1 MKRPPHSFVV
11 EVRRQRRP
19 PGEAAKSW
27 FEEPAPAAATP
38 AALAAF
44 AEPAA
49 APVEAPAPSRPAGRI
64 LPSLV
69 EPAPAEPSPVLATPP
84 AAKRRGRPAATGSKT
99 PRAKTPAGRASKA
112 PRAAEPIGVA
122 MRASHPAPTEI
133 AAKSAAALPAPES
146 GRSARAE
153 RHARI
158 LERYVFIGEPKPGE
172 RWKRRLQRGDR

>member
-27 FEEPAPAAATP
+27 FEEPAPATATP

-44 AEPAA
+44 AEPAPA
-49 APVEAPAPSRPAGRI
+49 EAPAPSRPAGRI
-64 LPSLV
+64 LQSLV
-69 EPAPAEPSPVLATPP
+69 EPAPAEPSPVLAAPA
-84 AAKRRGRPAATGSKT
+84 AAKRRGRPAAAGSKT
-99 PRAKTPAGRASKA
+99 PRAKTSAGRPTKA
-112 PRAAEPIGVA
+112 PRPADPIGLA
-122 MRASHPAPTEI
+122 LRAPHPAPPESAT
-133 AAKSAAALPAPES
+133 KSAASSPTKEAD
-146 GRSARAE
+146 RSARAE

-158 LERYVFIGEPKPGE
+158 LERYVFIGEPKAGE